1 MLHKFAIIGFIFVV
15 FAAPA
20 GAVTNSSADAGAH
33 QGQLLDRV
41 VAVVNDKV
49 ILLSELDQQMTLT
62 RERMASRGTPV
73 PSADALRHQVLDQMI
88 ATRLQLQRAKRRG
101 IHVSDEILN
110 RALTH
115 IARQNGFSLN
125 EMPARLAAQGID
137 YKQFREHI
145 RHEIVL
151 RQLQQKAIDEHV
163 VVTPAEVDQ
172 YMIAQAKQG
181 HGNTQYH
188 VYQILLRVPAD
199 ASQAKASKIHQKAKK
214 LYKTLEKNGSQ
225 FKAKAAAISNGR
237 RALKGGDLGWLAGG
251 QLPTSLANTILTMD
265 TGEIA
270 PPVKDADGW
279 HILKLAGKRAR
290 HKVIVTQTHARHIL
304 IKSNLLVSN
313 SEAEQRLEHLRD
325 KIEHGA
331 SFSKLAKK
339 YSDDPGSASQGG
351 DLGWLDPGTVV
362 PAFQHKMDQ
371 LQPKQIS
378 QPFETQFGW
387 HIVQVLGRRKQNQTK
402 KSQHQRAYKAVLQ
415 RKKREKKDRW
425 LRKLRAGAYVKT
437 KLDDGGTTW

>member
-1 MLHKFAIIGFIFVV
+1 MLHKVVIVAFVLAAFSPLTFAT
-15 FAAPA
+15 PHPDSD
-20 GAVTNSSADAGAH
+20 TGAH

-49 ILLSELDQQMTLT
+49 ILLSELDQQVTLT
-62 RERMASRGTPV
+62 RERMVSRGTPV
-73 PSADALRHQVLDQMI
+73 PSTDALHHQVLDQMI
-88 ATRLQLQRAKRRG
+88 STRLQLQRAKRRG

-115 IARQNGFSLN
+115 IARQNGFTLN

-137 YKQFREHI
+137 YKQFRKHI
-145 RHEIVL
+145 RDEIIL
-151 RQLQQKAIDEHV
+151 QQLQQKAIDQRV

-172 YMIAQAKQG
+172 YMIAEAKQG
-181 HGNTQYH
+181 RGNRQYR

-199 ASQAKASKIHQKAKK
+199 ASRARAKGVHQKAEK
-214 LYKTLEKNGSQ
+214 LYKALKKDPSR
-225 FKAKAAAISNGR
+225 FKAKAAAVSNGR
-237 RALKGGDLGWLAGG
+237 RALKGGDLGWLSGG

-265 TGEIA
+265 SGEIA
-270 PPVKDADGW
+270 PPVKDANGW

-304 IKSNLLVSN
+304 IKPNLLVSN
-313 SEAEQRLEHLRD
+313 SEAEKQLENLSD

-331 SFSKLAKK
+331 SFAKLAKK
-339 YSDDPGSASQGG
+339 YSADPSSASQGG

-362 PAFQHKMDQ
+362 PAFQQVMNE
-371 LQPKQIS
+371 LQPKEIS

-402 KSQHQRAYKAVLQ
+402 KSRRQRAYKAVRQ
-415 RKKREKKDRW
+415 RKMREKKDRW
-425 LRKLRAGAYVKT
+425 LHKLRAGAYVKT
-437 KLDDGGTTW
+437 KLDTGGATG